1 MGEGGRFNL
10 KIRRKPLVICLS
22 QNICFVLFCFVL
34 KELLLLAKIY
44 GLDLNPFDWLLT

>member
-1 MGEGGRFNL
+1 MSVPEYMF
-10 KIRRKPLVICLS
+10 
-22 QNICFVLFCFVL
+22 CFVLVL

>member
-22 QNICFVLFCFVL
+22 QNICFFFFL

>member
-1 MGEGGRFNL
+1 MSVPEYMF
-10 KIRRKPLVICLS
+10 
-22 QNICFVLFCFVL
+22 FFFF

>member
-10 KIRRKPLVICLS
+10 KIRRKPLVRCLS
-22 QNICFVLFCFVL
+22 QNICFFFFFL

-44 GLDLNPFDWLLT
+44 GLDLNPFGWLLT